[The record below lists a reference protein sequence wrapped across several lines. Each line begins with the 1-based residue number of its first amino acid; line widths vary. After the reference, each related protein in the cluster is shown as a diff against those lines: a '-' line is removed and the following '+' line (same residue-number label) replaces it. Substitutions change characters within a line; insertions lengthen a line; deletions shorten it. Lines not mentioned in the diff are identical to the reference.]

1 MRMARLTWRAGF
13 FGAALPAGVCAIV
26 TGAFMATAR
35 ADVVL
40 SGPTSNA
47 GTYSTAALA
56 SLATSSD
63 TVSAGGLT
71 GISLWGLLGGA
82 PASSPTS
89 PIYGDITT
97 STPPGD
103 NGKNA
108 ILRYYVVGGGGG
120 QASVV
125 SAGEINPSFG
135 GTGATPSFVA
145 FQTSGGTLLSQPE
158 LIVPGQSARDLSA
171 LTSLQLT
178 SVAAQAGVGGGEST
192 TVTLTGP
199 VAGPGSYDLAA
210 LMSLTPLTTTTVSG
224 TTYTGTPLFS
234 FINSTDGSI
243 TNQIVNTVGTDGYD
257 VAVALA
263 EIDPALGGNPQ
274 DILAWASTGT
284 DFPTDGAARTIF
296 PNDNKHGRWESNL
309 YLVQVT
315 DVVPEPGSAGLLIA
329 GLGLCGMIRRRARRQ
344 HD

>member
-1 MRMARLTWRAGF
+1 MRMARLTWRVGFVGAVLIAG
-13 FGAALPAGVCAIV
+13 ACAVV
-26 TGAFMATAR
+26 TGALTGTAR

-47 GTYSTAALA
+47 GIYSTAALQ
-56 SLATSSD
+56 SLATGGD

-71 GISLWGLLGGA
+71 GISLWGLLGG
-82 PASSPTS
+82 
-89 PIYGDITT
+89 ITT

-103 NGKNA
+103 NAKNA

>member
-1 MRMARLTWRAGF
+1 MRMARLTWRAGIV
-13 FGAALPAGVCAIV
+13 GAVLVAGACATV
-26 TGAFMATAR
+26 TGALTATAR

-47 GTYSTAALA
+47 GSYSTAALA
-56 SLATSSD
+56 SLATAGD
-63 TVSAGGLT
+63 TVSARGLT

-108 ILRYYVVGGGGG
+108 ILRYYVVGGGG

-135 GTGATPSFVA
+135 GASATPSFVA
-145 FQTSGGTLLSQPE
+145 FQTSGGTLLPQPE
-158 LIVPGQSARDLSA
+158 LIVPGQSARDLST

-178 SVAAQAGVGGGEST
+178 SVAAQAGVGGEST

-199 VAGPGSYDLAA
+199 VTSPGSYDDTA
-210 LMSLTPLTTTTVSG
+210 LSLLTPVTTTTVSG

-234 FINSTDGSI
+234 FINSIDGSI
-243 TNQIVNTVGTDGYD
+243 TTQIVNTIGTDGYD
-257 VAVALA
+257 VALALA

-284 DFPTDGAARTIF
+284 DFPTDGVARTIF

-315 DVVPEPGSAGLLIA
+315 DVVPEPGSAAVLIA
-329 GLGLCGMIRRRARRQ
+329 GLGLFGMIRCRARRH